1 MNAFDRRL
9 TPARDDLAADHLR
22 GAVASARFAQGR
34 VMQVRD
40 AALPLRRAPAP
51 DGAVDTE
58 ALLGESVTVYDEEEG
73 FAWCQLARDGYVG
86 YLAADGLA
94 SPGPGPTHRV
104 SVPRTFVYPGPSIK
118 LPPLMIVS
126 MGALLHVTGA
136 RGEFALTPQGCVF
149 AAHLAAT
156 GAPEPDFVA
165 VAERFLHTPYLWGG
179 RTGIG
184 LDCSGL
190 VQTALAAAG
199 VAAPRDS
206 DMQEK
211 ELGRPLAA
219 DAPGLHLRRGDLVF
233 WKGHVGVMR
242 DAEFLLHA
250 NGHHMMVVSE
260 PLETARARI
269 LAAGSGPV
277 TSIRRL

>member
-9 TPARDDLAADHLR
+9 TPARDDLAAAHLR
-22 GAVASARFAQGR
+22 GAVASPRFAQGR

-40 AALPLRRAPAP
+40 AALPLRRTPAP

-86 YLAADGLA
+86 YLAADGLGP
-94 SPGPGPTHRV
+94 PGPAPTHRV

-118 LPPLMIVS
+118 LPPLMTLS
-126 MGALLHVTGA
+126 MGVLLHVTGA

-149 AAHLAAT
+149 AAHLAES
-156 GAPEPDFVA
+156 GADEPDFVA

-190 VQTALAAAG
+190 IQTALAAAG

-211 ELGRPLAA
+211 DLGRPLAA
-219 DAPGLHLRRGDLVF
+219 DASGLHLRRGDLVF